1 MTRVCIIDWL
11 KQVLL
16 EQIDP
21 DLSCKNFIDTAT
33 GLIDR
38 DVSLEKVLR
47 KQTKRENK
55 PWITKGILKSIDVS
69 IIC

>member
-1 MTRVCIIDWL
+1 MTRVRIIDWL

-16 EQIDP
+16 KQIDP
-21 DLSCKNFIDTAT
+21 DLSCKNFFDTAT

-38 DVSLEKVLR
+38 DVSTEKVLR

-55 PWITKGILKSIDVS
+55 PWITKGIMKSIDVS

>member
-1 MTRVCIIDWL
+1 MTRVRIIDWL

-21 DLSCKNFIDTAT
+21 DLSCENFDTAT
-33 GLIDR
+33 RLIDR
-38 DVSLEKVLR
+38 DVSTEKVLR
-47 KQTKRENK
+47 KQTKRKNK
-55 PWITKGILKSIDVS
+55 PWITKGIMKSIDVS

>member
-21 DLSCKNFIDTAT
+21 DLSCKNFFDTAT

-55 PWITKGILKSIDVS
+55 TWITKGILKSIDVS

>member
-21 DLSCKNFIDTAT
+21 DLSCKNFFDTAT

-38 DVSLEKVLR
+38 NVSLEKVLR

-55 PWITKGILKSIDVS
+55 TWITKGILKSIDVS